1 MSIPTPRLWIAYALL
16 LSALA
21 AFFFAPVAELGLD
34 THDAETFRDHAKIDA
49 DFSFFFSSQKEQ
61 LTGRP
66 FAELCK
72 YATSFIIGN
81 KSVPFHWSV
90 ITLHTLCALMLAILA
105 VALGAPLPVACSG
118 GLLFL
123 VNIGHFQAVH
133 LIAAFDY
140 PLALLL
146 SLLALLA
153 YSQYLSTKHFPALVG
168 FYAFAA
174 LATLS
179 HLSAAAIGPFAL
191 YLSWQRRAP
200 LREASKHLAPLALL
214 LALTLAANLALASHQ
229 TSTWDSLERYPQSNP
244 LLLVLDWGQMLLWLG
259 SRLISTAHYM
269 PIDVYQLHTWE
280 LALGA
285 LCIGTLYF
293 LAYRRSLWAAWT
305 LFSLLPFITL
315 TSQTLLDMPV
325 GPSRYLY
332 PASAGAS
339 LLIAQG
345 LWQLKR
351 PLTIALLL
359 ALLAS
364 SFYSRPQTEALSR
377 YTSGRSYI
385 ANADLPKGIEQ
396 LHRAAAL
403 APHSI
408 DLEDTY
414 TRLIVVTLDSA
425 SIAEPILSAALHHFP
440 QHAKFTVAREVFL
453 ALNGKMPERAVAQK
467 RIAHLSQQSVDNAIW
482 IAKLCENAGRGFAE
496 RRVALQAI
504 AAYELALKAAP
515 HNWHT
520 HNELGWLLFAQNR
533 FEEAI
538 AHYRTSLSLQ
548 PNAQAHFDLA
558 LTYLALGDIATAE
571 ETYAEALASYG
582 HTNAESKSARTHL
595 ERFVALGIQRE
606 AAQSLV
612 KRYFTD

>member
-1 MSIPTPRLWIAYALL
+1 LYSRYLSTRHPTALA
-16 LSALA
+16 SFYALA
-21 AFFFAPVAELGLD
+21 AFAALSHLSAMAMG
-34 THDAETFRDHAKIDA
+34 
-49 DFSFFFSSQKEQ
+49 
-61 LTGRP
+61 P
-66 FAELCK
+66 FAF
-72 YATSFIIGN
+72 YMNWQRRS
-81 KSVPFHWSV
+81 S
-90 ITLHTLCALMLAILA
+90 LHEA
-105 VALGAPLPVACSG
+105 SK
-118 GLLFL
+118 
-123 VNIGHFQAVH
+123 H
-133 LIAAFDY
+133 LI

-146 SLLALLA
+146 L
-153 YSQYLSTKHFPALVG
+153 
-168 FYAFAA
+168 
-174 LATLS
+174 
-179 HLSAAAIGPFAL
+179 
-191 YLSWQRRAP
+191 
-200 LREASKHLAPLALL
+200 
-214 LALTLAANLALASHQ
+214 LTLAANLALASHQ

-244 LLLVLDWGQMLLWLG
+244 LLLLLDWGQMLLWLG
-259 SRLISTAHYM
+259 SRLLSTAHYM
-269 PIDVYQLHTWE
+269 PIDVYQLQSWE

-285 LCIGTLYF
+285 LCIGALCF
-293 LAYRRSLWAAWT
+293 LAYGRSLWAAWT

-359 ALLAS
+359 VLLAS
-364 SFYSRPQTEALSR
+364 SLYSRPQTEALSR

-396 LHRAAAL
+396 LRRAAAL

-408 DLEDTY
+408 DLEDTF
-414 TRLIVVTLDSA
+414 TRLIAVTLDSA
-425 SIAEPILSAALHHFP
+425 SIAEPILSEALHHFP

-453 ALNGKMPERAVAQK
+453 ALNGNMPERAVAQQ
-467 RIAHLSQQSVDNAIW
+467 RLFELSQQSAGNAIW

-496 RRVALQAI
+496 RRLVLQAI

-515 HNWHT
+515 NNWHT
-520 HNELGWLLFAQNR
+520 HSELGWLLFTKNR

-538 AHYRTSLSLQ
+538 AHYKTSLSLQ

-558 LTYLALGDIATAE
+558 LTYLALGELAMAE
-571 ETYAEALASYG
+571 QTYAAAFAGYG
-582 HTNAESKSARTHL
+582 RTSAESNSARAHL
-595 ERFVALGIQRE
+595 ERFVSLGIQRE
-606 AAQSLV
+606 AAQNLV